1 VVHFKVCGITCVE
14 DAAACLSVGASAIGI
29 NLIPASRRVVD
40 VGVARQIAAYV
51 GDRSLVVLV
60 VANRAT
66 GEMLQLLRY
75 TGARC
80 LQLHGDEAPE
90 ALAPLLPHAYKAVR
104 IATAADAARALDFPG
119 EDLLV
124 DAKVEGELGGT
135 GQLVDW
141 RLVEPIARRRRL
153 TLAGGLT
160 PQNVGRAIEQVAPYR
175 VDVASGVERAGD
187 PRRKDPD
194 RLLAF
199 SRVVK
204 SASSC

>member
-1 VVHFKVCGITCVE
+1 MVHFKVCGITCVE